1 MDRKFRK
8 ISTVLFCSYIVAVVL
23 LCVIRTDSL
32 PELPKSF
39 LGIPLDKITHFVMFL
54 PFPVLGYTTFYPTEQ
69 GNWRKFAVLG
79 IMCVLGF
86 AFAYSTE
93 RLQAF
98 TSYRACETADLIAR
112 PSIASHKGGLVP
124 IWAAGAVTSSW
135 NDPSSS
141 GQLPVPVALNARP
154 PTLFGAI
161 IHER

>member
-54 PFPVLGYTTFYPTEQ
+54 PFPVLGYTTFSPTEQ

-98 TSYRACETADLIAR
+98 TSYRACETADLIADA
-112 PSIASHKGGLVP
+112 IGICTGAFAVAIHIIVTHK
-124 IWAAGAVTSSW
+124 
-135 NDPSSS
+135 
-141 GQLPVPVALNARP
+141 
-154 PTLFGAI
+154 
-161 IHER
+161 

>member
-69 GNWRKFAVLG
+69 SKWRKFAVLG

-98 TSYRACETADLIAR
+98 TSYRACETADLIADA
-112 PSIASHKGGLVP
+112 IGICTGALAVAIHIIVTHK
-124 IWAAGAVTSSW
+124 
-135 NDPSSS
+135 
-141 GQLPVPVALNARP
+141 
-154 PTLFGAI
+154 
-161 IHER
+161 